1 MQGYLFW
8 IIMIIVLSII
18 EGVTVNL
25 VTIWFVASALVSL
38 VLSFIID
45 NFFIEF
51 LVFVVLGI
59 ILMLSTRKVLKKYL
73 LKNKEKTNL
82 DRVVGMTGV
91 VTADIKKNEIGEVKV
106 DGKRWSAI
114 SNCNIPKGTYV
125 TIKELKGV
133 KLIVEK
139 KESDVK

>member
-8 IIMIIVLSII
+8 IMMVIILSII
-18 EGVTVNL
+18 EGATVNL
-25 VTIWFVASALVSL
+25 VTIWFVVSALVSL

-59 ILMLSTRKVLKKYL
+59 ILMLSTRKLLKKYL

-82 DRVVGMTGV
+82 DRVIGMTGI
-91 VTADIKKNEIGEVKV
+91 VTCDIKKNEIGEVKV

-114 SNCNIPKGTYV
+114 ASYDIPKDSYV

-133 KLIVEK
+133 KLVVEK